1 MNRRQQRRRSTV
13 AVAAAPVLLS
23 LVTILGLLAA
33 LIADGAWDA
42 ISWVALSVPIFVVAA
57 FVSWS

>member
-1 MNRRQQRRRSTV
+1 MNSQRQNRRSTV

-23 LVTILGLLAA
+23 LVTILGLSSA

-42 ISWVALSVPIFVVAA
+42 ISWIALSVPIFVVAA
-57 FVSWS
+57 FVSRS